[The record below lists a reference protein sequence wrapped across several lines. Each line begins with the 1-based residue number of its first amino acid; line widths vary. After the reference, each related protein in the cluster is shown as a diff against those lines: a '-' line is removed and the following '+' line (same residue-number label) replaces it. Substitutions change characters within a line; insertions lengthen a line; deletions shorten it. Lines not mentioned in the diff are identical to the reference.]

1 MHAILI
7 ILTAAIVTL
16 LIRALPF
23 IVFSKHTPDS
33 ILYLGKVLPY
43 AIIPMLVVYCLK
55 SVSVLKAP
63 YGIPELIALIV
74 VVCIHKWKHSTLLS
88 ILLGTMTYM
97 FLIQTVIKTQS
108 FHYFQWEIIH
118 EYCVTI
124 IIVDVIWS

>member
-23 IVFSKHTPDS
+23 IVFSKH

-97 FLIQTVIKTQS
+97 FLIQTV
-108 FHYFQWEIIH
+108 F
-118 EYCVTI
+118 
-124 IIVDVIWS
+124 

>member
-43 AIIPMLVVYCLK
+43 ADYTDVSGVLFEKCIRSK
-55 SVSVLKAP
+55 SPLWYSRA
-63 YGIPELIALIV
+63 
-74 VVCIHKWKHSTLLS
+74 HSTYS
-88 ILLGTMTYM
+88 SCMYP
-97 FLIQTVIKTQS
+97 
-108 FHYFQWEIIH
+108 
-118 EYCVTI
+118 
-124 IIVDVIWS
+124 

>member
-63 YGIPELIALIV
+63 LWYSRA
-74 VVCIHKWKHSTLLS
+74 HSTYS
-88 ILLGTMTYM
+88 SSMYPQMET
-97 FLIQTVIKTQS
+97 
-108 FHYFQWEIIH
+108 
-118 EYCVTI
+118 
-124 IIVDVIWS
+124 

>member
-33 ILYLGKVLPY
+33 ILYLDKVLPY

-55 SVSVLKAP
+55 VYP
-63 YGIPELIALIV
+63 
-74 VVCIHKWKHSTLLS
+74 
-88 ILLGTMTYM
+88 
-97 FLIQTVIKTQS
+97 F
-108 FHYFQWEIIH
+108 
-118 EYCVTI
+118 
-124 IIVDVIWS
+124 

>member
-55 SVSVLKAP
+55 SVSVLKSP
-63 YGIPELIALIV
+63 LWYSRT
-74 VVCIHKWKHSTLLS
+74 HSTYS
-88 ILLGTMTYM
+88 GSMYPQMET
-97 FLIQTVIKTQS
+97 
-108 FHYFQWEIIH
+108 
-118 EYCVTI
+118 
-124 IIVDVIWS
+124 

>member
-43 AIIPMLVVYCLK
+43 TNVSGVLFKECIRSK
-55 SVSVLKAP
+55 SPLWYSRT
-63 YGIPELIALIV
+63 
-74 VVCIHKWKHSTLLS
+74 HSTYS
-88 ILLGTMTYM
+88 GSMYPQMET
-97 FLIQTVIKTQS
+97 
-108 FHYFQWEIIH
+108 
-118 EYCVTI
+118 
-124 IIVDVIWS
+124 

>member
-74 VVCIHKWKHSTLLS
+74 VCIHKWRHSTLLS

-97 FLIQTVIKTQS
+97 FLIQTV
-108 FHYFQWEIIH
+108 F
-118 EYCVTI
+118 
-124 IIVDVIWS
+124 

>member
-1 MHAILI
+1 MKKRYPQGGYHNCQVVVLLMGTIL
-7 ILTAAIVTL
+7 
-16 LIRALPF
+16 
-23 IVFSKHTPDS
+23 PDS

-97 FLIQTVIKTQS
+97 FLIQTV
-108 FHYFQWEIIH
+108 F
-118 EYCVTI
+118 
-124 IIVDVIWS
+124 

>member
-1 MHAILI
+1 MHAILV
-7 ILTAAIVTL
+7 ILTATIVTL

-74 VVCIHKWKHSTLLS
+74 VCIHKWKHSTLLS
-88 ILLGTMTYM
+88 ILLGTITYM
-97 FLIQTVIKTQS
+97 FLIQTV
-108 FHYFQWEIIH
+108 F
-118 EYCVTI
+118 
-124 IIVDVIWS
+124 

>member
-55 SVSVLKAP
+55 K
-63 YGIPELIALIV
+63 
-74 VVCIHKWKHSTLLS
+74 CISSKSPLWYSRAHSTYS
-88 ILLGTMTYM
+88 SCMYP
-97 FLIQTVIKTQS
+97 
-108 FHYFQWEIIH
+108 
-118 EYCVTI
+118 
-124 IIVDVIWS
+124 

>member
-74 VVCIHKWKHSTLLS
+74 VCIHKWEHSTLLS

-97 FLIQTVIKTQS
+97 FLIQTV
-108 FHYFQWEIIH
+108 F
-118 EYCVTI
+118 
-124 IIVDVIWS
+124 

>member
-23 IVFSKHTPDS
+23 IVFSKLTPDS

-74 VVCIHKWKHSTLLS
+74 VCIHKWKHSTLLS
-88 ILLGTMTYM
+88 ILLGTITYM
-97 FLIQTVIKTQS
+97 FLIQTV
-108 FHYFQWEIIH
+108 F
-118 EYCVTI
+118 
-124 IIVDVIWS
+124 

>member
-1 MHAILI
+1 MISNACHTYYSYCRNSHTSYPCSSIYCI
-7 ILTAAIVTL
+7 
-16 LIRALPF
+16 
-23 IVFSKHTPDS
+23 SKHTPDS

-88 ILLGTMTYM
+88 ILLVTMTYM
-97 FLIQTVIKTQS
+97 FLIQTV
-108 FHYFQWEIIH
+108 F
-118 EYCVTI
+118 
-124 IIVDVIWS
+124 

>member
-55 SVSVLKAP
+55 KPPLKK
-63 YGIPELIALIV
+63 
-74 VVCIHKWKHSTLLS
+74 CISSKSPLWYSRAHSTYS
-88 ILLGTMTYM
+88 SCMYP
-97 FLIQTVIKTQS
+97 
-108 FHYFQWEIIH
+108 
-118 EYCVTI
+118 
-124 IIVDVIWS
+124 

>member
-33 ILYLGKVLPY
+33 ILYLGEVLPY

-74 VVCIHKWKHSTLLS
+74 VCIHKWKHSTLLS

-97 FLIQTVIKTQS
+97 FLIQTV
-108 FHYFQWEIIH
+108 F
-118 EYCVTI
+118 
-124 IIVDVIWS
+124 

>member
-1 MHAILI
+1 MHAILV

-16 LIRALPF
+16 LIRALP
-23 IVFSKHTPDS
+23 FSKHTPDS

-97 FLIQTVIKTQS
+97 FLIQTV
-108 FHYFQWEIIH
+108 F
-118 EYCVTI
+118 
-124 IIVDVIWS
+124 

>member
-23 IVFSKHTPDS
+23 IVFSKRTPDS

-74 VVCIHKWKHSTLLS
+74 VCIHKWKHSTLLS
-88 ILLGTMTYM
+88 ILLGTITYM
-97 FLIQTVIKTQS
+97 FLIQTV
-108 FHYFQWEIIH
+108 F
-118 EYCVTI
+118 
-124 IIVDVIWS
+124 

>member
-23 IVFSKHTPDS
+23 ILFSKHTPDS

-88 ILLGTMTYM
+88 ILGTITYM
-97 FLIQTVIKTQS
+97 FLIQTV
-108 FHYFQWEIIH
+108 F
-118 EYCVTI
+118 
-124 IIVDVIWS
+124 

>member
-23 IVFSKHTPDS
+23 IVFSKRTPDS

-74 VVCIHKWKHSTLLS
+74 VCIHKWKHSTLLS
-88 ILLGTMTYM
+88 ILLVTMTYM
-97 FLIQTVIKTQS
+97 FLVQTV
-108 FHYFQWEIIH
+108 F
-118 EYCVTI
+118 
-124 IIVDVIWS
+124 

>member
-1 MHAILI
+1 MHAVLI

-23 IVFSKHTPDS
+23 ILFSKHTPDS

-88 ILLGTMTYM
+88 ILLGTITYM
-97 FLIQTVIKTQS
+97 FLIQTM
-108 FHYFQWEIIH
+108 F
-118 EYCVTI
+118 
-124 IIVDVIWS
+124 